1 MPDSR
6 RIVQNPVLKL
16 LTLPTREG
24 ITARGKSDARIKPKL
39 FRERQRSIISRI
51 GELRSDKATLKAT
64 HGDKVLVWIGLDEN
78 SQAPTLTPGDLFSP
92 STGAPLLFAWRDGYV
107 AEFSTSAFTRI
118 VSAVTQA
125 STPAIRSD
133 IYGIDRVRLFSDALL
148 DSDRMEL
155 EWQRAATSQTGD
167 RLFSLRLPAFL
178 DQAAQDSVVSHVGT
192 LAISGDIRLPAGG
205 RTNLIGEPDGSGI
218 NDRWLTP
225 SQMPRE
231 LRALSTRRSFIV
243 AVPTM
248 STLQDLILSGSVA
261 RWEAVVPLT
270 PTVPGAGAEP
280 DTSLT
285 LTEDAPIVGVI
296 DGGYRGSRYAKAVAW
311 RQTPPLVSD
320 RAAASDHGNRVSS
333 LVVDAHLWSNR
344 LSLPQLQCRIG
355 VVQAVPKPGSGI
367 GLLDTDIVSHI
378 EEAFKS
384 HPDTHIWNLS
394 ANIDK
399 DCDDYDVSDLGR
411 GLARI
416 SRENNK
422 LLIVSAGNRNPDGY
436 KIAPPADCEAA
447 LVVSGRINDSSG
459 LVAGACTKSRVGYGP
474 EGMLK
479 PETSWF
485 SRHRVVG
492 GEVVQGTSF
501 AAPLVSR
508 LAAHT
513 WSNLHEPNPDLVKA
527 LLLSACDLDAYQ
539 AELGFGSPIKPELP
553 WICPPNAAVLA
564 WTSTM
569 SAQQR
574 YYWTG
579 IRIPPSLMK
588 SGRFVG
594 RAKLVGILC
603 PEVTEDGHHYFQN
616 RLETNLAFRKPRSDG
631 KWDAVPIVGCLNPN
645 QRELDARREDNK
657 WDPVRV
663 YAKDFTGKRGV
674 LINSSQPSLHVYA
687 RTYWRDSFKY
697 DGDYKKDV
705 ESKVS
710 FVVVLESDDPEAD
723 TYNEFRRIMAENV
736 VAATVEQDI
745 EIDDL

>member
-6 RIVQNPVLKL
+6 KVVQNPVLKL

-39 FRERQRSIISRI
+39 FRKRQQSILARM
-51 GELRSDKATLKAT
+51 GELRSDASTLRAT
-64 HGDKVLVWIGLDEN
+64 HGTKVLVWFGLDED
-78 SQAPTLTPGDLFSP
+78 SQAPTLTPADLLSS

-107 AEFSTSAFTRI
+107 AEFSPSAFARI
-118 VSAVTQA
+118 EVAVA
-125 STPAIRSD
+125 EAGTPAIRSD
-133 IYGIDRVRLFSDALL
+133 IYSIDRIELFSAALL
-148 DSDRMEL
+148 DSERLDR
-155 EWQRAATSQTGD
+155 EWDRAAQSRSGD
-167 RLFSLRLPAFL
+167 RLFNLRLPAFL
-178 DQAAQDSVVSHVGT
+178 DEQARRSVIERVGA
-192 LAISGDIRLPAGG
+192 LASNGNIRLPAGG
-205 RTNLIGEPDGSGI
+205 RTNFIGEAVGLGT

-225 SQMPRE
+225 GEMPRE
-231 LRALSTRRSFIV
+231 LEIVAARRSFTV
-243 AVPTM
+243 AVPTKA
-248 STLQDLILSGSVA
+248 TLQDMILSGSVA
-261 RWEAVVPLT
+261 KWEAVVPLT
-270 PTVPGAGAEP
+270 PTVPGQGAEP
-280 DTSLT
+280 NT
-285 LTEDAPIVGVI
+285 LFTVTEDAPIVGVI
-296 DGGYRGSRYAKAVAW
+296 DGGYTGSRYSQAVAW
-311 RQTPPLVSD
+311 RQIPPLVSNH
-320 RAAASDHGNRVSS
+320 AAAGDHGNKVSS

-355 VVQAVPKPGSGI
+355 IVQAVPKIGSGI
-367 GLLDTDIVSHI
+367 GLLDGDIVSHI
-378 EEAFKS
+378 ENAFKA
-384 HPDTHIWNLS
+384 HPDTHVWNLS

-411 GLARI
+411 GLAKI

-422 LLIVSAGNRNPDGY
+422 LLIVSAGNRNAAGF
-436 KIAPPADCEAA
+436 KIAPPADCESAI
-447 LVVSGRINDSSG
+447 VVSGRTSDNTGSVS
-459 LVAGACTKSRVGYGP
+459 GACTKSRMGYGP

-492 GEVVQGTSF
+492 GDVVQGTSF

-513 WSNLHEPNPDLVKA
+513 WSNLEDPNPDLVKA

-539 AELGFGSPIKPELP
+539 ADLGFGSPIKPEFP
-553 WICPPNAAVLA
+553 WVCPPNAAVLA
-564 WTSTM
+564 WTATM

-588 SGRFVG
+588 TGRFVG

-603 PEVTEDGHHYFQN
+603 PEVSEEGHHYFQN
-616 RLETNLAFRKPRSDG
+616 RLETNLAFRKPKSDG
-631 KWDAVPIVGCLNPN
+631 KWENSPIVGCLNPN
-645 QRELDARREDNK
+645 QKEVDARRDDNK

-663 YAKDFTGKRGV
+663 YGSDFRKGV
-674 LINSSQPSLHVYA
+674 SVPGVQPSLHVYA

-697 DGDYKKDV
+697 DGEYRKDL

-710 FVVVLESDDPEAD
+710 FVVVLESADPEAD
-723 TYNEFRRIMAENV
+723 TYNEFRRIMAETV
-736 VAATVEQDI
+736 VAATIEQDVEVEDI
-745 EIDDL
+745 